1 MIISS
6 ILVIA
11 LNVFLSIYFSSSF
24 AEGAE
29 GSEYSVVSPT
39 MTATLYDTD
48 SYSAGTGTTLTEE
61 GVTIKGWQYDTSKYL
76 QIDTNVPDDG
86 NTYEVVVELPQ
97 EMYIVGTELATQSG
111 FQTPE
116 FTKNEDIVINQNY
129 SYAVQKYS
137 GTAKYKMKEKGT
149 SGTIQLEV
157 RYDKTLWDKRDGSPI
172 TEEGVCPIKVTF
184 NKIDSNDVSTK
195 VSEYLVNKITAKGT
209 ISYRQYVTLKKNSE
223 TGYSYE
229 NITLK
234 KEETVD
240 MSFYALESTQQ
251 QVELYYNEYSVSIQ
265 CPSYTD
271 KEKNIYYLEPDLESL
286 EISNFKQESREI
298 DVSKLND
305 GLLVIKF
312 KNVVLSTGTGHFKLK
327 FKGISNE
334 LLDME
339 EETITFNRGR
349 ISVNVVGKSGNSYNV
364 SNNLIPV
371 IAYEIKSKENVKVSG
386 RRTTVSINNRPNE
399 IVSQL
404 GGFSISNSG
413 SSDSVEKEIYCQ
425 FDTNNTGD
433 IKVTTINLFGDTLQQ
448 YVEVEYSLV
457 SDKGESV
464 YFDNK
469 GNIVD
474 GSVDGATNVY
484 KCKVSNPNYNKN
496 LTNDIYIRLVRSNLD
511 VKHRQYFFKS
521 VKYKVMTIKAG
532 SNNGGYANEYP
543 GNLFGYISEN
553 AIVSNYVKNSIIV
566 TSPEQS
572 GIVQINASSYY
583 TFSDAN
589 TVGCGMGANFN
600 KNAIEAGE
608 NFSVSGNVYITGYPY
623 GNATWL
629 KGIRIGIILPNGVDI
644 NEDSIYAKSNTGV
657 EINSFE
663 VTNRYI
669 ENNNK
674 LWIIKFS
681 NDFYIGMSNESI
693 NRINNGSALSFSFQL
708 NTSNTLNNTTLYA
721 KDIILSA
728 GYKQTNASGGAYEW
742 SKQIDTYDLN
752 ENGDTKDYIVRV
764 RSTNTESIQITA
776 KPAELNISDNI
787 TRMSNNSITQENTA
801 LPILAKTDKITY
813 NLDLNCN
820 NGGRAEEFVGYIPIP
835 KKTSSV
841 DNFII
846 DGDINS
852 YFNFNLQ
859 SAATVSG
866 NDIYTIEYAFQTG
879 LNYESAK
886 TFDNWYTK
894 EEINSN
900 ESLKWEDVTM
910 IKITPTNEV
919 IENGNKTRISVD
931 LKYGGENYEQEAGFI
946 DKWHSAFYY
955 KYVNG
960 SIVSSG
966 NSATDGVSVNLTYSM
981 NLPDV
986 TLTAAKDMTPK
997 GEGNVNNYTTLEGDI
1012 PIFKNKQTF
1021 SIAGVETYNVT
1032 LKERNYIIQNVNMS
1046 GIEANETFGVSVKMN
1061 NDDEKDIL
1069 ESSNTASVQLGELD
1083 KENALKFTYKI
1094 YNANSISDN
1103 TVARYI
1109 VVTFKSDN
1117 GVTIKQKI
1125 NINREITQATDP
1137 KSAIVGG
1144 KSYIAFDDVT
1154 SKINITQNASFTS
1167 QFVINYIPSIYNKQ
1181 LIQFSN
1187 NMPIGTSVVFMNITD
1202 QTNPQYWYYKF
1213 NESENSIVLTDLI
1226 SMGITNTKNYEY
1238 KTTQD
1243 PIEERFLAIVDFSD
1257 CKQDLE
1263 IGTYS
1268 VKMVFTGDNVE
1279 NFNSKNLEF
1288 NVAQKRTFEITS
1300 DKDSVNINEE
1310 LTIKYVT
1317 TVPNVVASIANK
1329 DEENTNINANE
1340 EDGAITNE
1348 ENSTSANDENNT
1360 LVDSKY
1366 VGRKTALVLKA
1377 PENIP
1382 LDTHITQNGTT
1393 YYLNTNRQ
1401 FIIPLKEVQNEEG
1414 TISIKLLSNMLPKQK
1429 TEYSF
1434 NAELWVSSTPNA
1446 ITPLMGE
1453 KVAEKQIQF
1462 NTIEQPNPSLK
1473 ITNMANRKITKNKLS
1488 NQNTITFN
1496 CEDITTDLIAT
1507 VELQKKEGTGYQ
1519 IVTDKLSQVNG
1530 ITEHNKGAFSID
1542 IANGENTAIFKLA
1555 TSTEVG
1561 TYRIVVKVYDSN
1573 NNVLLEVPY
1582 GLLVIEN

>member
-1 MIISS
+1 MKVKANSNKYRISVKITIIFMCA
-6 ILVIA
+6 IIMA
-11 LNVFLSIYFSSSF
+11 IIGLSLSFSNAF
-24 AEGAE
+24 AEEETEKATN
-29 GSEYSVVSPT
+29 SPT

-61 GVTIKGWQYDTSKYL
+61 GVTIEGWQYDTSKYL

-129 SYAVQKYS
+129 SYPVQKYS

-157 RYDKTLWDKRDGSPI
+157 RYDKTLWDKRNGSPI
-172 TEEGVCPIKVTF
+172 TKEGVCPIKVTF
-184 NKIDSNDVSTK
+184 NKIDSNDVSIK
-195 VSEYLVNKITAKGT
+195 ASEYLVNKITAKGT
-209 ISYRQYVTLKKNSE
+209 ISYRQYITIKKNSE
-223 TGYSYE
+223 TDYSWTG
-229 NITLK
+229 ITLK

-312 KNVVLSTGTGHFKLK
+312 KNVLLSTGSSRFKLK

-339 EETITFNRGR
+339 DETITFNSGR
-349 ISVNVVGKSGNSYNV
+349 IFVNVVGKSGNSYNV

-371 IAYEIKSKENVKVSG
+371 IAYQIKSKENVKVSG
-386 RRTTVSINNRPNE
+386 RRETVSINNRPNE

-413 SSDSVEKEIYCQ
+413 TSDSVEKEIYCQ
-425 FDTNNTGD
+425 FDMNNTSD
-433 IKVTTINLFGDTLQQ
+433 IKVTTINLFADTLQQ

-457 SDKGESV
+457 SDKGEPV
-464 YFDNK
+464 YFDDK

-474 GSVDGATNVY
+474 SSVDGATNVY

-496 LTNDIYIRLVRSNLD
+496 LTNDIYIRLIRSNLD
-511 VKHRQYFFKS
+511 MKHRQYFFKS

-532 SNNGGYANEYP
+532 SNNGGRANEYP
-543 GNLFGYISEN
+543 GNFFGYISEN
-553 AIVSNYVKNSIIV
+553 ATVSNYVKNSIIV

-572 GIVQINASSYY
+572 GIIQINASSYW

-589 TVGCGMGANFN
+589 TVGYEMGAKFN
-600 KNAIEAGE
+600 KNVIEAGE
-608 NFSVSGNVYITGYPY
+608 NFSVSGYVGITGYPY

-644 NEDSIYAKSNTGV
+644 NENSIYAKSNTGV
-657 EINSFE
+657 QINSFE

-693 NRINNGSALSFSFQL
+693 NRINNGSVLNFSFQL

-721 KDIILSA
+721 KDIVFSA
-728 GYKQTNASGGAYEW
+728 GYKQKNDSGGAYEW
-742 SKQIDTYDLN
+742 SRQIDTYDLN
-752 ENGDTKDYIVRV
+752 ENGSTTDYIGRM
-764 RSTNTESIQITA
+764 RSTNTTSIQITA
-776 KPAELNISDNI
+776 KSTELNISDNI
-787 TRMSNNSITQENTA
+787 TRTSNNSITQENKSI
-801 LPILAKTDKITY
+801 PILTKDDKITY
-813 NLDLNCN
+813 NLDINCN

-846 DGDINS
+846 DGDISN

-859 SAATVSG
+859 SSPTITGS
-866 NDIYTIEYAFQTG
+866 NIYTIKYAFQTG

-886 TFDNWYTK
+886 TYENWYTK
-894 EEINSN
+894 DEIEAD
-900 ESLKWEDVTM
+900 ESLKWENVTM
-910 IKITPTNEV
+910 LKITANEGI
-919 IENGNKTRISVD
+919 IENGSKTRISLS
-931 LKYGGENYEQEAGFI
+931 LKYSGNNYGQEAGFI
-946 DKWHSAFYY
+946 NKWHSAFYY

-960 SIVSSG
+960 SITSSG
-966 NSATDGVSVNLTYSM
+966 NYATEGVSTNLTYNM

-986 TLTAAKDMTPK
+986 TLTAAKNMTPN
-997 GEGNVNNYTTLEGDI
+997 GEGNINNYTTFESDI
-1012 PIFKNKQTF
+1012 PTFKNTQNF
-1021 SIAGVETYNVT
+1021 SITEVETYNVT
-1032 LKERNYIIQNVNMS
+1032 LKEKNYIIQNTNMP
-1046 GIEANETFGVSVKMN
+1046 GIEANETFAITAKMN
-1061 NDDEKDIL
+1061 NGDEKSIL
-1069 ESSNTASVQLGELD
+1069 ESQNTALVQLGMLD
-1083 KENALKFTYKI
+1083 KEDILKFTYKI

-1103 TVARYI
+1103 TVSRYI

-1125 NINREITQATDP
+1125 NINREIAQATNP

-1154 SKINITQNASFTS
+1154 SKINITQNASFTA

-1213 NESENSIVLTDLI
+1213 NESANSIVLTDLI
-1226 SMGITNTKNYEY
+1226 SMGTTNTKNYEY

-1279 NFNSKNLEF
+1279 DFNSKNLEF

-1317 TVPNVVASIANK
+1317 TVPNVVASIAN
-1329 DEENTNINANE
+1329 E
-1340 EDGAITNE
+1340 ED
-1348 ENSTSANDENNT
+1348 STSKNDKSDT

-1377 PENIP
+1377 SENIP

-1414 TISIKLLSNMLPKQK
+1414 TISIKLLSNMLSKQK
-1429 TEYSF
+1429 KEYSF
-1434 NAELWVSSTPNA
+1434 NAELWVSSTANA

-1473 ITNMANRKITKNKLS
+1473 ITNMANRKITKNELS

-1496 CEDITTDLIAT
+1496 CEGITTDLTAT

-1561 TYRIVVKVYDSN
+1561 TYRIVIKVYDSN

>member
-61 GVTIKGWQYDTSKYL
+61 GVTIEGWQYDTSKYL

-86 NTYEVVVELPQ
+86 NIYEVVVELPE

-129 SYAVQKYS
+129 SYPVQKYS

-157 RYDKTLWDKRDGSPI
+157 RYDKTLWDKRNGSPI

-209 ISYRQYVTLKKNSE
+209 IGYYNLIQLKKSSETQFIGSGVTLKKDE
-223 TGYSYE
+223 
-229 NITLK
+229 K
-234 KEETVD
+234 VD
-240 MSFYALESTQQ
+240 MRVGLIESTQNRMY
-251 QVELYYNEYSVSIQ
+251 LYYKELSINLQ
-265 CPSYTD
+265 CPKYTD
-271 KEKNIYYLEPDLESL
+271 NNKNVYYLLPDFDKFIFSNIKSESY
-286 EISNFKQESREI
+286 EINTDNISE
-298 DVSKLND
+298 
-305 GLLVIKF
+305 GLIKINF
-312 KNVVLSTGTGHFKLK
+312 KNVYFINDNNLFIMSYEGLSD
-327 FKGISNE
+327 E
-334 LLDME
+334 LLKLE
-339 EETITFNRGR
+339 ENTLVFNNG
-349 ISVNVVGKSGNSYNV
+349 SLSLNVSGKSGKSY
-364 SNNLIPV
+364 SLSKMSIST
-371 IAYEIKSKENVKVSG
+371 ITYEKEEKEN
-386 RRTTVSINNRPNE
+386 TTVVASNINASINNRPE
-399 IVSQL
+399 DVISLL
-404 GGFSISNSG
+404 GHYRISNRG
-413 SSDSVEKEIYCQ
+413 TADSTEKEILYE
-425 FDTNNTGD
+425 FDVKNTNK
-433 IKVTTINLFGDTLQQ
+433 IKVTTINMFADTLQQ
-448 YVEVEYSLV
+448 YIEVEYTLV
-457 SDKGESV
+457 DDDGNNV
-464 YFDNK
+464 YFDNN
-469 GNIVD
+469 GNIINA
-474 GSVDGATNVY
+474 STDGASVFWKY
-484 KCKVSNPNYNKN
+484 SIKNPNYNKSTLNN
-496 LTNDIYIRLVRSNLD
+496 LYITLTRSVLNESHRKYYFKSIKYKLKTVKSGALLYATSGANSFYGAGNFFGYVNTSELINIKNDI
-511 VKHRQYFFKS
+511 
-521 VKYKVMTIKAG
+521 TIISPEESG
-532 SNNGGYANEYP
+532 
-543 GNLFGYISEN
+543 ISEISATSYTILQN
-553 AIVSNYVKNSIIV
+553 TNNTTYGVSA
-566 TSPEQS
+566 TS
-572 GIVQINASSYY
+572 
-583 TFSDAN
+583 
-589 TVGCGMGANFN
+589 N
-600 KNAIEAGE
+600 KNVLEAGE
-608 NFSVSGNVYITGYPY
+608 SFIVSGNITVANYPY
-623 GNATWL
+623 GNSTWL
-629 KGIRIGIILPNGVDI
+629 KGIRIGVILPNGIDI
-644 NEDSIYAKSNTGV
+644 NENSIILKSGTGKEV
-657 EINSFE
+657 NSFE
-663 VTNRYI
+663 LTNRDI
-669 ENNNK
+669 ENGKK
-674 LWIIKFS
+674 LWIIKLCD
-681 NDFYIGMSNESI
+681 DFYIGYASESKGA
-693 NRINNGSALSFSFQL
+693 INNGSNIYYSFQL
-708 NTSNTLNNTTLYA
+708 NTSSTLNNITLYP
-721 KDIILSA
+721 KDMIYAA
-728 GYKQTNASGGAYEW
+728 GYKQNNGAGGAWDW
-742 SKQIDTYDLN
+742 SKQRDTYDLN
-752 ENGDTKDYIVRV
+752 ENGSTTDYIGRI
-764 RSTNTESIQITA
+764 RSTDTTSIQITA

-787 TRMSNNSITQENTA
+787 TRTSNNSITQENTA

-813 NLDLNCN
+813 NLDINCN

-859 SAATVSG
+859 SVATVSG
-866 NDIYTIEYAFQTG
+866 NDIYTMEYAFQIG

-910 IKITPTNEV
+910 IKITPTNGV

-966 NSATDGVSVNLTYSM
+966 NNATDGVSVNLTYSM
-981 NLPDV
+981 NLPDI

-997 GEGNVNNYTTLEGDI
+997 GEGNVNNYTTLEEDI

-1032 LKERNYIIQNVNMS
+1032 LKERNYIIQNVNMP

-1061 NDDEKDIL
+1061 NGEENDIL

-1083 KENALKFTYKI
+1083 KENVLKFTYKI

-1213 NESENSIVLTDLI
+1213 NESEDSIVLTDLI
-1226 SMGITNTKNYEY
+1226 SMGTTNTKNYEY

-1288 NVAQKRTFEITS
+1288 NVVQKRTFEITS

-1348 ENSTSANDENNT
+1348 ENSTSENDT

-1366 VGRKTALVLKA
+1366 IGRKIALVLKA

-1434 NAELWVSSTPNA
+1434 NAELWVSSTANA

-1473 ITNMANRKITKNKLS
+1473 ITNMANRKITKNELS

-1496 CEDITTDLIAT
+1496 CEGITTDLTAT